1 MIKRLLYIL
10 SIYFTNGYFWIFIGF
25 ISMILLSIV
34 MMSSLQASEIC
45 NFAKQIETHN
55 GDKIRSTI
63 TQHCWSDNMH
73 LQNIWLSPNY
83 NETTDYQ
90 ECIGDEAVEHNI
102 KGMEYDL
109 WLKYYLELS

>member
-63 TQHCWSDNMH
+63 TQHCWTDKPVPKPVIP
-73 LQNIWLSPNY
+73 LPDVLPNY
-83 NETTDYQ
+83 NETILIRQ
-90 ECIGDEAVEHNI
+90 ECIGEKVIKHNI
-102 KGMEYDL
+102 NGMEYNCD
-109 WLKYYLELS
+109 

>member
-10 SIYFTNGYFWIFIGF
+10 SIYFTNGYFWIFMGF
-25 ISMILLSIV
+25 ISMILLSLV

-63 TQHCWSDNMH
+63 TQHCWTDKPVPKPVIP
-73 LQNIWLSPNY
+73 LPDVLPNY
-83 NETTDYQ
+83 NETILIRQ
-90 ECIGDEAVEHNI
+90 ECIGDEVIKHDI
-102 KGMEYDL
+102 KGMEYNCD
-109 WLKYYLELS
+109 

>member
-10 SIYFTNGYFWIFIGF
+10 SIYFTNGYFWIFMGF

-63 TQHCWSDNMH
+63 TQHCWTDKPVPKPVIP
-73 LQNIWLSPNY
+73 LPDVLPNY
-83 NETTDYQ
+83 NETILIRQ
-90 ECIGDEAVEHNI
+90 ECIGDEVIKHDI
-102 KGMEYDL
+102 KGMEYKCD
-109 WLKYYLELS
+109 

>member
-10 SIYFTNGYFWIFIGF
+10 SIYFTNGYFWIFMGF

-63 TQHCWSDNMH
+63 TQHCWTDKPVPKPVIP
-73 LQNIWLSPNY
+73 LPDVLPNY
-83 NETTDYQ
+83 NETILIRQ
-90 ECIGDEAVEHNI
+90 ECIGDEVIKHDI
-102 KGMEYDL
+102 KGMEYNCD
-109 WLKYYLELS
+109 

>member
-25 ISMILLSIV
+25 ISMILLSIF

-63 TQHCWSDNMH
+63 TQHCWTDKPVPKPVIP
-73 LQNIWLSPNY
+73 LPDVLPYY
-83 NETTDYQ
+83 NETILIRQ
-90 ECIGDEAVEHNI
+90 ECIGDEVVKHNI
-102 KGMEYDL
+102 KGMEYDCD
-109 WLKYYLELS
+109 

>member
-10 SIYFTNGYFWIFIGF
+10 SIYFTNGYFWIFMGF
-25 ISMILLSIV
+25 ISMILLSLV

-63 TQHCWSDNMH
+63 TQHCWTNKPVPKPVIPLPDV
-73 LQNIWLSPNY
+73 LPNY
-83 NETTDYQ
+83 NETILIRQ
-90 ECIGDEAVEHNI
+90 ECIGDEVIKHNI
-102 KGMEYDL
+102 KGMEYNCD
-109 WLKYYLELS
+109 

>member
-10 SIYFTNGYFWIFIGF
+10 SIYFTNGYFWILMGF
-25 ISMILLSIV
+25 VSMILLSLV

-63 TQHCWSDNMH
+63 TQHCWTDKPVPKPVIP
-73 LQNIWLSPNY
+73 LPDVLPNY
-83 NETTDYQ
+83 NETILIRQ
-90 ECIGDEAVEHNI
+90 ECIGDEVIKHDI
-102 KGMEYDL
+102 KGMEYNCD
-109 WLKYYLELS
+109 

>member
-1 MIKRLLYIL
+1 MIKRLLYVL

-63 TQHCWSDNMH
+63 TQHCWTDKPVPKPVIP
-73 LQNIWLSPNY
+73 LPDVLPNY
-83 NETTDYQ
+83 NETILIRQ
-90 ECIGDEAVEHNI
+90 ECIGDEVIKHDI
-102 KGMEYDL
+102 KGMEYNCD
-109 WLKYYLELS
+109 